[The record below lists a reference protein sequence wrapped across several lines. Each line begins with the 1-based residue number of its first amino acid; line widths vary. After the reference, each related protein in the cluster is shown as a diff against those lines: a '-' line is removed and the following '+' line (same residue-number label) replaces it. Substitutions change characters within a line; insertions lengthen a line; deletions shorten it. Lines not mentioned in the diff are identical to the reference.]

1 MKTKLFF
8 VALFGCS
15 VLIACAPK
23 TIPNP
28 TETATPSLTFTPVLQ
43 TSTPTVEWIIYAT
56 PLNLSYDTSNDEI
69 ILVIDELFSGNCI
82 KDKQNLLKANPTLI
96 AQYEPML
103 SVPPLI
109 FSEISA
115 LPEPSPNYWNER
127 ADNIDNSLT
136 ALIICQ
142 TGDCSKVYIKNNE
155 LGNFY
160 KVDFGASTMRPLG
173 HLHWINKNTFVVVQ
187 EFHAITQIFAVNVAQ
202 QQFEYYGHTGG
213 CPRTP
218 MPSQTPTP

>member
-1 MKTKLFF
+1 MKTKLIF
-8 VALFGCS
+8 AILFGAS

-23 TIPNP
+23 AITNP
-28 TETATPSLTFTPVLQ
+28 TETATPSLTFTPILQ

-69 ILVIDELFSGNCI
+69 ILVIDELFPGNCI
-82 KDKQNLLKANPTLI
+82 KDNQNLLKANPTLV

-103 SVPPLI
+103 LVPPLI
-109 FSEISA
+109 FSEIST
-115 LPEPSPNYWNER
+115 LPEPSPNYWGER
-127 ADNIDNSLT
+127 ADNIDNSVT
-136 ALIICQ
+136 AFIICQ
-142 TGDCSKVYIKNNE
+142 TGDCSKIYIKNNK

-160 KVDFGASTMRPLG
+160 KIDVGAGTDRPLG
-173 HLHWINKNTFVVVQ
+173 HLYWINKNTFVVVE
-187 EFHAITQIFAVNVAQ
+187 EFHAIAKIFAVNVDK
-202 QQFEYYGHTGG
+202 QQFEYYGITGG

>member
-1 MKTKLFF
+1 MKTKLIF
-8 VALFGCS
+8 VILFGCS
-15 VLIACAPK
+15 LLIACASK

-69 ILVIDELFSGNCI
+69 ILVIDELFPNNCI
-82 KDKQNLLKANPTLI
+82 KDRQNLLKVNPTLI
-96 AQYEPML
+96 AQFEPGR

-109 FSEISA
+109 FSEIST
-115 LPEPSPNYWNER
+115 LPEPSPNYYNER

-136 ALIICQ
+136 ALVMCQ
-142 TGDCSKVYIKNNE
+142 TGDCSKVYIKNNK

-160 KVDFGASTMRPLG
+160 KVDLGAGTDRPLG
-173 HLHWINKNTFVVVQ
+173 HLHWINKDTLVVVQ
-187 EFHAITQIFAVNVAQ
+187 EGHFMSLVVAINVNK
-202 QQFEYYGHTGG
+202 QQFEYYGDIPG
-213 CPRTP
+213 CP
-218 MPSQTPTP
+218 MATPTP